1 MFSSQRSCI
10 DSLRIR
16 PPQRFPPHADL
27 IETISYLKQYVT
39 IKHPAYDDDEN
50 TLLTLYC
57 PDGPTGGLHFGTA
70 RVACGMI
77 TNNEPDGFFSSSRDN
92 CPMRLRVDDI
102 LAPGVYYYHLPQP
115 TPPLVPLSLMT
126 DVQSQPLSVPVPFQ
140 PYRYPVVPSFQHWS
154 FPARGTL
161 PPSWEALRHSPTL
174 AQVNFTLGSENPSTT
189 VAARDKTCRLSAYD
203 LGCEKAHILP
213 KHEVPWFTKNGL
225 KIVPDDADISGF
237 DTISTPANLMLMRA
251 DLHKILDDKKFVIVP
266 KQGRLVSHF
275 LVPADK
281 YVYMHHN
288 SEIQPTGV
296 AVDFFFAR
304 LAWAIFPMLGKRFL
318 KFGDSKLLAVSGSRL
333 PCEVNIADCARFLAK
348 PSKSSNNSPEKP
360 GSPSKRARP
369 SNDNNDQD
377 VEYDKKGDLDNDTA
391 DSEYRAFESGKR
403 SRKDRDRKDQDEKIQ
418 VSPVSG
424 IRHEPRDAP
433 VKSQALPNW
442 LQPTP
447 EQAKLAT
454 MKATALQQERA
465 RSDRDG
471 FWEEEL
477 AWFADNRFGPFSD
490 SKEVLRAEL
499 LEGKD
504 IIDSDDEIWQTP
516 LTFDN

>member
-1 MFSSQRSCI
+1 MAASA
-10 DSLRIR
+10 RIGSVQVR

-27 IETISYLKQYVT
+27 IETISFQQQYVT
-39 IKHPAYDDDEN
+39 VKHPAYDDDEN

-70 RVACGMI
+70 RIACGII
-77 TNNEPDGFFSSSRDN
+77 TNNQPHGLFALGRDN
-92 CPMRLRVDDI
+92 SPVCLTDDEI
-102 LAPGVYYYHLPQP
+102 LAPGVYYYHLPQL
-115 TPPLVPLSLMT
+115 TPPSPPFPLTT
-126 DVQSQPLSVPVPFQ
+126 DEWSQPPSMPVPFQ

-161 PPSWEALRHSPTL
+161 PPSWEALRQSPTL
-174 AQVNFTLGSENPSTT
+174 AHVDFTLGSENPSTT
-189 VAARDKTCRLSAYD
+189 VAARDRTCRLSTYD
-203 LGCEKAHILP
+203 LGCEKAHLVP

-225 KIVPDDADISGF
+225 KMLPDDADINGL
-237 DTISTPANLMLMRA
+237 DTISSTANLMLMRA

-266 KQGRLVSHF
+266 KRGRLVSHF

-288 SEIQPTGV
+288 SEVKPTGV
-296 AVDFFFAR
+296 AVDFLFAR

-318 KFGDSKLLAVSGSRL
+318 KFGDCKLLAVSGNKL
-333 PCEVNIADCARFLAK
+333 PCEVNITDCAQFFAK
-348 PSKSSNNSPEKP
+348 PSKSGTNSPEKP

-369 SNDNNDQD
+369 SDDNTDED
-377 VEYDKKGDLDNDTA
+377 IECDRERDLDNDTA
-391 DSEYRAFESGKR
+391 DSGYRASDESGKR
-403 SRKDRDRKDQDEKIQ
+403 SRKDRDGKDQDEKIL
-418 VSPVSG
+418 VSPNSS
-424 IRHEPRDAP
+424 IRDAP
-433 VKSQALPNW
+433 VESQALPDW

-454 MKATALQQERA
+454 IRAAALQEERA

-471 FWEEEL
+471 FWEDEL
-477 AWFADNRFGPFSD
+477 AWYADNRFGPFSD

-504 IIDSDDEIWQTP
+504 VVDSDDEIWQTA
-516 LTFDN
+516 LTFDD